1 MKRTRNGRRD
11 GAERGRQGGGRHP
24 GRGGVSRQRQQVAES
39 AARIMVEGG
48 IKDFQVAKQK
58 AAERLGVWE
67 DLPRNVEIEQAMVEY
82 QRLFRG
88 DTQAARLREL
98 RETAVEAMGFFER
111 FSPRLVGSVLRGTA
125 TEHSDVN
132 IHLFADDPDAVTIWL
147 MDNAIPFETIN
158 HRVRERR
165 DSHRDMPALRFVAG
179 DVSMEVV
186 IFPSE
191 GIRRAPL
198 SPVDGRPMERAD
210 LSRVKALLDETGV
223 GFVA

>member
-1 MKRTRNGRRD
+1 MKRSRNGRRD
-11 GAERGRQGGGRHP
+11 GGERGRQQKRV
-24 GRGGVSRQRQQVAES
+24 GVSRQRQQVAEA

-48 IKDFQVAKQK
+48 IKDFQIAKQK

-82 QRLFRG
+82 QRLFRA
-88 DTQAARLREL
+88 DAQTARLREL
-98 RETAVEAMGFFER
+98 RETALEAMGFFER

-132 IHLFADDPDAVTIWL
+132 LHVFADDPDEVTIWL
-147 MDNAIPFETIN
+147 MDNDIPFEAVN

-179 DVSMEVV
+179 DVTLEAV
-186 IFPSE
+186 IFPRE
-191 GIRRAPL
+191 GVRWAPL
-198 SPVDGRPMERAD
+198 SPVDGKPMERAD
-210 LSRVKALLDETGV
+210 LGRLKLLIEEHGL
-223 GFVA
+223 GSMA